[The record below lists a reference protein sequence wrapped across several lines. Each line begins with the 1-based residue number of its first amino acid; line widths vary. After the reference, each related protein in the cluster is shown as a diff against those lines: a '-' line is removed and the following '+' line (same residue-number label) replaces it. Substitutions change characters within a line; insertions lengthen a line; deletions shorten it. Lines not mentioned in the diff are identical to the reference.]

1 MLLLMHISIAC
12 LLSMLLNSFASVS
25 VILYQLRVTRRL
37 LMSLLVKFLGL
48 WLRDFA
54 LLELE
59 LIDSIVLKSVL
70 SVSQKLVL
78 VESR

>member
-1 MLLLMHISIAC
+1 
-12 LLSMLLNSFASVS
+12 
-25 VILYQLRVTRRL
+25 
-37 LMSLLVKFLGL
+37 MSLLVKFLGL
-48 WLRDFA
+48 WLGDLA

-70 SVSQKLVL
+70 SMSQKLVL

>member
-1 MLLLMHISIAC
+1 MMHISVAY

-37 LMSLLVKFLGL
+37 LMSRLVKLFGL
-48 WLRDFA
+48 WLRDLA

-59 LIDSIVLKSVL
+59 LIDSIVLKCVL
-70 SVSQKLVL
+70 SMSKKLVL